1 MESMEGVDI
10 DKVEEMTDV
19 LVEGVKAAGKVGNTK
34 QIVASREV
42 ETSTGD
48 GFLCLGCEKEGKAV
62 EEAKLAQEETAK
74 REERLGQLVG
84 VGPGDLVAAVEE
96 LVAKAAHLRTELEQL
111 RAEGRTMAER
121 VGRQLGDRDNAHA
134 EKVRSLESLMVEKEK
149 QLLQSSNLL
158 RQRLAHGKKE
168 R

>member
-1 MESMEGVDI
+1 MERVDI

-19 LVEGVKAAGKVGNTK
+19 MGEGVKPAGKVGNTEK
-34 QIVASREV
+34 IVASREV

-48 GFLCLGCEKEGKAV
+48 GFLCLGCEKGGKAV

-111 RAEGRTMAER
+111 RAEG
-121 VGRQLGDRDNAHA
+121 
-134 EKVRSLESLMVEKEK
+134 
-149 QLLQSSNLL
+149 SND
-158 RQRLAHGKKE
+158 GG
-168 R
+168 